1 MVQNRNRENAMQ
13 YNRDQIEYERR
24 RRIEAQRRERIRR
37 ERIRRARRNRMI
49 LRAVLLVVSVAL
61 VLGLISLVRSC
72 GKKDEIYIPPV
83 NNAEQDSS
91 LDELENY
98 PAFADD
104 GADISS
110 ECVLLIDLSENRVIC
125 EKNSTERVRIASL
138 TKIMTAIVAL
148 ENLDDYD
155 ETYTFDRDIIEYLTS
170 ENSAVAGFE
179 AGEEVK
185 AIDLLYA
192 AMLPSGGDG
201 AMGIAALV
209 GGSQEEFV
217 EMMNEK
223 ATSLGMS
230 RTHFTNAT
238 GFDDDDNYSCAYDV
252 SLMFEYALKNEK
264 FREMI
269 ATEKYITSPTNEHP
283 DGLTFVS
290 TVYRG
295 FESNDIEFEGLQG
308 GKTGYTGDAGLC
320 LATFAELEGSEYI
333 LITLGAGD
341 GSNYPQFHFLDAE
354 KLYSAFV
361 G

>member
-1 MVQNRNRENAMQ
+1 MQ
-13 YNRDQIEYERR
+13 YNRNQIEYERR
-24 RRIEAQRRERIRR
+24 RRAEAMRRERIRR
-37 ERIRRARRNRMI
+37 EWIRRARRNRMI
-49 LRAVLLVVSVAL
+49 LRAVLLVIVVSL
-61 VLGLISLVRSC
+61 VLGVVLIVRSC
-72 GKKDEIYIPPV
+72 QRKDDVTAPPI
-83 NNAEQDSS
+83 NNTAPDSA
-91 LDELENY
+91 LEKLKNY

-104 GADISS
+104 EADISS
-110 ECVLLIDLSENRVIC
+110 ECVLLIDLSSNRVVC

-148 ENLDDYD
+148 ENLDDLD
-155 ETYTFDRDIIEYLTS
+155 ATYTFERDIIDYLES
-170 ENSAVAGFE
+170 ENSATAGFE

-185 AIDLLYA
+185 AIDLIYA

-209 GGSQEEFV
+209 GGSQDGFV

-223 ATSLGMS
+223 AASLGMS

-252 SLMFEYALKNEK
+252 SLMFEYALENEM
-264 FREMI
+264 FCEI
-269 ATEKYITSPTNEHP
+269 ISTESYTTSQTNKHP
-283 DGLTFVS
+283 EGVTFVS

-295 FESNDIEFEGLQG
+295 FEANDIEFDGLLG
-308 GKTGYTGDAGLC
+308 GKTGFTGDAGLC
-320 LATFAELEGSEYI
+320 LATFAELEGREYM
-333 LITLGAGD
+333 LITLGAGN
-341 GSNYPQFHFLDAE
+341 GSNYPQYHFLDAE